1 MTDSQQKKIAALASP
16 LLASLGLDLWGL
28 EFIPARRTILRLYI
42 ESAGNGAGIN
52 ECEKASRLIGLAL
65 DAEEIIPSSYILEI
79 STPGLEKPLFTPE
92 QLATQLDKE
101 VEIILNTPVPAFPGR
116 KKFSGLLREALPP
129 EGGAPWRFGLRPQGQ
144 EDGAPDLSF
153 DWTQVKKARLL
164 YIWPEKPGVPDKSKS
179 RRPSKNEKPKLR
191 ADAQQTTGPS
201 SGGKK

>member
-1 MTDSQQKKIAALASP
+1 MTDAQHKKITALASP

-42 ESAGNGAGIN
+42 ESAGSGAGIN

-65 DAEEIIPSSYILEI
+65 DAEDILPSSYILEI
-79 STPGLEKPLFTPE
+79 STPGLERPLFTPE
-92 QLATQLDKE
+92 QLAAQLAKE
-101 VEIILNTPVPAFPGR
+101 VEIVLNTPLPAFPGR

-129 EGGAPWRFGLRPQGQ
+129 EGGTPWRFGLRPQGQ
-144 EDGAPDLSF
+144 EGGPDLAF
-153 DWTQVKKARLL
+153 DWTQIKKARLL
-164 YIWPEKPGVPDKSKS
+164 HIWPEKPGAPAKSKS
-179 RRPSKNEKPKLR
+179 RRPSKNETPKLR